1 MTTTKDIFGFYTEA
15 LLVTGYPDTGPGD
28 APPIGSVY
36 NTINFLNL
44 SNVYSSIP
52 QDDGTDKITNILTN
66 TRPARLWTFPGS
78 SRAMTRRQR
87 SHRPTGRPGVRL
99 RMATPSSCQDLRKC
113 SPA

>member
-1 MTTTKDIFGFYTEA
+1 MTTTTDIFGFYTEA

-52 QDDGTDKITNILTN
+52 QGDGTDKITNILTN
-66 TRPARLWTFPGS
+66 TSTGQTSGPFLALPA
-78 SRAMTRRQR
+78 Q
-87 SHRPTGRPGVRL
+87 
-99 RMATPSSCQDLRKC
+99 
-113 SPA
+113 